1 MDPRSRFGTS
11 SGDAMGPGHHALL
24 LIAVDNLFQLE
35 HFFGD
40 VMVADVLKAA
50 HDRLNRATPRVGTL
64 WQPQSRRFAIAVPG
78 MSEDGAC
85 NLAREVQVA
94 IAREPVE
101 TPSGPVAI
109 TVSVGCAVADNE
121 SLERLGNAAN
131 DALIDAIGAGAG
143 TIRTARPVA
152 EVRSQRDR
160 AMCVAQTTME
170 ALGAGHLTIAYQPV
184 VSAHGGTTIAFH
196 ECLARITLPDNR
208 LMPAAEFMP
217 TAERLGLATM
227 IDRQILVMALD
238 RLKAQPTAR
247 LSVNLYPH
255 SMQDPEWLA
264 LFRNGIRDSP
274 EIAERLIVEITE
286 TGAILDPARTRRFMN
301 ILRETGVCF
310 ALDDFGA
317 GNTSFSQLRDLRF
330 DILKIDQSF
339 TEDVKN
345 NPDNRFFIET
355 LVSIAER
362 FDMMSIAEGVQ
373 DAADARLL
381 AQMGVGYF
389 QGFFFGTPSLVLTP
403 VDAPEA
409 SLKMPA

>member
-1 MDPRSRFGTS
+1 MDPKSQFRFP
-11 SGDAMGPGHHALL
+11 SGDIIGSGHHAML
-24 LIAVDNLFQLE
+24 LIAIDNLFPLE
-35 HFFGD
+35 QFFGD
-40 VMVADVLKAA
+40 AMVADVLKAA
-50 HDRLNRATPRVGTL
+50 HDRLKSVTPRFGTL

-78 MSEDGAC
+78 MSEEGARH
-85 NLAREVQVA
+85 LARDIQTT

-101 TPSGPVAI
+101 TSSGPVSI
-109 TVSVGCAVADNE
+109 TVSVGCAVAGNG
-121 SLERLGNAAN
+121 SLVQLGNSAN
-131 DALIDAIGAGAG
+131 DALIEAVATGSAN
-143 TIRTARPVA
+143 IRTAQPAA
-152 EVRSQRDR
+152 ETRSRRDR

-170 ALGAGHLTIAYQPV
+170 ALGAGHLTMAYQPV
-184 VSAHGGTTIAFH
+184 VSAQGGTTIAFH

-208 LMPAAEFMP
+208 VMPAAEFMP

-227 IDRQILVMALD
+227 IDRQVLVQALE
-238 RLKAQPTAR
+238 RLRTQPSAR

-264 LFRNGIRDSP
+264 LFRNGIRDTP

-317 GNTSFSQLRDLRF
+317 GHTSFSELRDLRF

-339 TEDVKN
+339 TADVKN

-362 FDMMSIAEGVQ
+362 FEMMSIGEGVQ

-389 QGFFFGTPSLVLTP
+389 QGFFFGSPSLVLKPLTE
-403 VDAPEA
+403 PEI
-409 SLKMPA
+409 SLKVPA